1 MVIMALSEENKEI
14 EREKRNSY
22 MKDYRKTERSK
33 EYMKKYRKE
42 NREHLNKLKS
52 ESQKRNRDSANIRS
66 ARLRAKPERKEY
78 EKKWRLEHR
87 KELNEYNKK
96 LKLNN
101 KEYYLACRLRSS
113 LNKAL
118 TRYSNNKD
126 FPTIFSKYDIDI
138 NKIIQHLLPI
148 PENRKDYHID
158 HIKPLCSFDL
168 TKEEEIKEAFSP
180 NNLRWL
186 LAKENLSK
194 GGGADK
200 LLKIRC

>member
-1 MVIMALSEENKEI
+1 MINRGMVIMALSEENKEI

-96 LKLNN
+96 KSSKNSE
-101 KEYYLACRLRSS
+101 KFYYLV
-113 LNKAL
+113 KQAL
-118 TRYSNNKD
+118 SESRDALK
-126 FPTIFSKYDIDI
+126 
-138 NKIIQHLLPI
+138 
-148 PENRKDYHID
+148 
-158 HIKPLCSFDL
+158 SFGLKRQDSQKT
-168 TKEEEIKEAFSP
+168 TKKLI
-180 NNLRWL
+180 
-186 LAKENLSK
+186 
-194 GGGADK
+194 K
-200 LLKIRC
+200 LLDKAKTEIEKFKI